1 MDNDK
6 DETEIIDG
14 ASDETFGDA
23 PTTPLSPATPP
34 DGSPPSA
41 ARESQPQTGPSERP
55 NGAPMS
61 YPQQPE
67 QPGQARRD
75 MPPAGASHA
84 EVPPYPPYAPY
95 PSAAP
100 SYQGYPAQPPY
111 PGPQGR
117 RPSERRTPGWVKATA
132 GCLIAFAV
140 VIAFCALASG
150 IVGGLALASVTVSG
164 RQSQTLSISGTPH
177 VVLDVQAGNVHV
189 LTGQGGQVGITLSK
203 SARALSSGLAQ
214 QALDATHFTATQSGD
229 TITITSEHGST
240 SSQWPIFWRNFD
252 LSVTVPQT
260 TNLTTTM
267 QAGNLTVDGI
277 SGVLD
282 LRARASNVE
291 LNEVTLTGNSSLR
304 LTAGNLTLHGAL
316 ADHVALD
323 VAVTAGNV
331 HLFLPAST
339 SASVFATVTA
349 GDVSVVGFAVGNSSS
364 GRALDVDLNP
374 SPTSKITIAVT
385 RGNASVM
392 AE

>member
-1 MDNDK
+1 MDNEK

-23 PTTPLSPATPP
+23 PTTPLNPSTPP
-34 DGSPPSA
+34 PSPLPNA

-55 NGAPMS
+55 SVPPMS
-61 YPQQPE
+61 YPQQAE
-67 QPGQARRD
+67 QVRRD
-75 MPPAGASHA
+75 MPPEGASYR
-84 EVPPYPPYAPY
+84 EVPPYPPHTPY
-95 PSAAP
+95 PSSAP
-100 SYQGYPAQPPY
+100 GYQGYPGQPPY
-111 PGPQGR
+111 PGSQGR
-117 RPSERRTPGWVKATA
+117 PPSERRTPGWVKVTA

-150 IVGGLALASVTVSG
+150 IVGGLALASATVSG
-164 RQSQTLSISGTPH
+164 HQSQTLSVSGTPH

-189 LTGQGGQVGITLSK
+189 LTGQGGQVGINLNK
-203 SARALSSGLAQ
+203 SVRALSSGLAQ
-214 QALDATHFTATQSGD
+214 QALDATRFTATQSGD
-229 TITITSEHGST
+229 TITITSEHGSIN
-240 SSQWPIFWRNFD
+240 SQWPIFWRNFD

-282 LRARASNVE
+282 LRAQAGNVE

-304 LTAGNLTLHGAL
+304 LTAGDLTLHGTL

-331 HLFLPAST
+331 HLFLPANT

-349 GDVSVVGFAVGNSSS
+349 GDVSVVGFAVGNTSS